1 MATTVQPFVGTCTSS
16 IGPIRASSS
25 AVSHQQI
32 SMFRASFGEV
42 DLTVAAQNGTIVIE
56 GSARVESI
64 SIGAP
69 AEFREQFSSRRR
81 LLRRRRTPAHRLPA
95 PRTSTCARTERRP
108 SPASSRSAG
117 QQARSAHTASIRAR
131 QGWIPSAGRGA
142 RGLEL
147 RATIDRRAWDL
158 SWQLPLPDGRD
169 ALGWEVELTAHLELV
184 ERY

>member
-1 MATTVQPFVGTCTSS
+1 MATTVQPFVGTYELDRPHSS
-16 IGPIRASSS
+16 VQF

-42 DLTVAAQNGTIVIE
+42 DLTLAAENGTIVIE

-69 AEFREQFSSRRR
+69 AEFREHVVRGGDFFDADAHPLIGFRSSHVD
-81 LLRRRRTPAHRLPA
+81 LREDGTATVSGELTIRGTTGTVSAHGIYQA
-95 PRTSTCARTERRP
+95 PRVDPFGR
-108 SPASSRSAG
+108 SRA
-117 QQARSAHTASIRAR
+117 
-131 QGWIPSAGRGA
+131 
-142 RGLEL
+142 GLEL

-184 ERY
+184 ERDR